1 MYRLVFIIC
10 FLGGAIVTRS
20 QELNCTITLNTSQL
34 YSQQTTNAEAMA
46 QLKATIT
53 DFMNSKRWTADNF
66 TADEKI
72 ICKVNINLLRSPSQ
86 GNYEGN
92 AQVIVTRPVYG
103 SNYETV
109 ILNFIDR
116 NFNFSYL
123 PGNPMYFNENSYSDE
138 LTQTLAFYAYII
150 LATDYDSFS
159 KQGGEPFVQKAFQLA
174 NIAKNYGGAGW
185 GSSSSETRTRY
196 WLVENMMNGQLIPFR
211 EVIYNYHR
219 LGLDTFVANPVMAR
233 KQISEALNTIRKV
246 NELKPSTLIINS
258 FFDAKGEEIYKILKE
273 APREERQRA
282 YQTLSLIDPGKTE
295 TYRKLL
301 Q

>member
-1 MYRLVFIIC
+1 MYRFAFIII
-10 FLGGAIVTRS
+10 FIAVSLGVQS
-20 QELNCTITLNTSQL
+20 QELNCVITLNTSQL
-34 YSQQTTNAEAMA
+34 YAQQTTNNEAMS

-66 TADEKI
+66 APDEKI
-72 ICKVNINLLRSPSQ
+72 TCKVSINLLRSPSQ

-92 AQVIVTRPVYG
+92 AQIIVTRPVYG

-116 NFNFSYL
+116 NFNFAYL

-159 KQGGEPFVQKAFQLA
+159 KQGGEAFVQKAFQLA
-174 NIAKNYGGAGW
+174 NIAKNYGGPGW

-196 WLVENMMNGQLIPFR
+196 WLVENMMNAQLLPFR
-211 EVIYNYHR
+211 EALYNYHR
-219 LGLDTFVANPVMAR
+219 LGLDTFTINPVTAR
-233 KQISEALNTIRKV
+233 KQISEVLNTIKKV
-246 NELKPSTLIINS
+246 NEVKPSAILINS

-273 APREERQRA
+273 APRDERQRA
-282 YQTLSLIDPGKTE
+282 YQTLALIDPAKTE
-295 TYRKLL
+295 IYRKLL